1 MRNKLLEF
9 DREGVRRTTV
19 IDDESDYFKSDSVW
33 LSDAERKKLRQ
44 LEEEVA
50 AKKHASRLST
60 RVTLDFSGRQVIEE
74 QPMMSAEFE
83 DEILRE
89 IAESTVI
96 NAGIEHN
103 MRRSRNGAD
112 VAGDDVHP
120 LLDFPAPIV
129 SEDFIDFCFF
139 LH

>member
-1 MRNKLLEF
+1 M
-9 DREGVRRTTV
+9 

-60 RVTLDFSGRQVIEE
+60 RVTLDFTGRQVIEE

-103 MRRSRNGAD
+103 MRKSRIG
-112 VAGDDVHP
+112 GGGGGEDVHP
-120 LLDFPAPIV
+120 MLDFPAPIV
-129 SEDFIDFCFF
+129 SRKHSSPGGTRIIQF
-139 LH
+139 LPFLVR